1 MMKKVLFFS
10 ITMLFFLVSFSQEEG
25 EGFQKDRLFVGG
37 NFGLSFGDQ
46 ILVNISPVVG
56 YRFSELFAA
65 GLGINGQYVSV
76 KSYYQD
82 GSPYTKTSQ
91 GVFGLNVFGRIFPI
105 KHIMLQVQPEAN
117 YIFGNQTFYGPPEQ
131 RYKMDAMIVP
141 SFLVGAGAVFPSG
154 NGSFMVSYFYDVLQ
168 KANSPYGGQPFLT
181 FGYNVSL
188 Q

>member
-1 MMKKVLFFS
+1 MKKSLLV
-10 ITMLFFLVSFSQEEG
+10 FLCICSFIASRSQEET

-46 ILVNISPVVG
+46 VLVNISPVVG
-56 YRFSELFAA
+56 YRFSEFFAA

-76 KSYYQD
+76 KSYYMD
-82 GSPYTKTSQ
+82 GSPYNKTSQ

-105 KHIMLQVQPEAN
+105 RHIMLQVQPEAN

-131 RYKMDAMIVP
+131 RFKMDAVIVP

-154 NGSFMVSYFYDVLQ
+154 KGSFMVSYFYDVLQ
-168 KANSPYGGQPFLT
+168 KPNSPYGGQPFLT

-188 Q
+188 